1 MLLNLSQIGPIALDT
16 RQPTELAAPQRERL
30 LRAGALMVLAVLV
43 LALMSGFA
51 IEVGPRCTGAA
62 PASANLSIGG
72 AIKVAGC

>member
-1 MLLNLSQIGPIALDT
+1 MLLNLSQIGHIALDT
-16 RQPTELAAPQRERL
+16 RRPTELAARL
-30 LRAGALMVLAVLV
+30 LRAGALMFLAVPV

>member
-1 MLLNLSQIGPIALDT
+1 MLLNLSQIGPIA
-16 RQPTELAAPQRERL
+16 APQP
-30 LRAGALMVLAVLV
+30 VLV

-62 PASANLSIGG
+62 PASANVSIGG